1 MKRHLGFALVEM
13 LVVIGAISALSAI
26 AYPSVDK
33 GFEKGRESRD
43 ITAMHSADSLMT
55 SAALTGRIIDGQPA
69 KDYTG
74 STPLYF
80 DGDGNLTSTRPA
92 PYGKGTRKGA
102 GENWSCCGDYQ
113 YNPKCD
119 YTNGYIYCWYDP
131 ATRVTHV
138 HWSSDSTPGDSG
150 STPTPPPKYDVFPTR
165 PTETEPE
172 TTEPTTPTIP
182 DPEKDPV
189 INKILGTGHPWPEMV
204 DEPTWSTEL
213 KQGFEPVYNGHRYV
227 YNGTVYMSIKTFDS
241 NTNYRYVEPDRW
253 LHAFCKLTGR
263 VLNSVD
269 NRSVEPV
276 PDQTYKIGDIIMP
289 DKDGK
294 MTGVVGIKPG
304 DLYAVYELVDGKYVV
319 TDCFVAK
326 WTMDCA
332 VAPTAENY
340 DEDRWSRICFKKECG
355 ICGIDPPEYGTAD
368 STSED

>member
-1 MKRHLGFALVEM
+1 MKKRLGFALVEM

-55 SAALTGRIIDGQPA
+55 SAALTGRIIDGKPA

-80 DGDGNLTSTRPA
+80 DGDGNLTSTPPA
-92 PYGKGTRKGA
+92 PYGKGTLKGA
-102 GENWSCCGDYQ
+102 GEIWSCCDDYQ
-113 YNPKCD
+113 YNPNGD

-150 STPTPPPKYDVFPTR
+150 STPTTPPKYDDFPTR

-182 DPEKDPV
+182 DPKEDPT
-189 INKILGTGHPWPEMV
+189 IIEILGTGHPWPEMV
-204 DEPTWSTEL
+204 EEPSWSTEL
-213 KQGFEPVYNGHRYV
+213 KPGFEPVRNGHRYV
-227 YNGTVYMSIKTFDS
+227 YNGTVYMSVNTFDS
-241 NTNYRYVEPDRW
+241 NTNYRYIKPDEW
-253 LHAFCKLTGR
+253 GWAFCKLTGR

-276 PDQTYKIGDIIMP
+276 PGQTYNIGDIIMP
-289 DKDGK
+289 DKDGNL
-294 MTGVVGIKPG
+294 TGNVGIKPG
-304 DLYAVYELVDGKYVV
+304 DLYAVYELVDGKYVI

-326 WTMDCA
+326 VETTNA

-340 DEDRWSRICFKKECG
+340 NQSLWSRICFKTDCD

-368 STSED
+368 SASED